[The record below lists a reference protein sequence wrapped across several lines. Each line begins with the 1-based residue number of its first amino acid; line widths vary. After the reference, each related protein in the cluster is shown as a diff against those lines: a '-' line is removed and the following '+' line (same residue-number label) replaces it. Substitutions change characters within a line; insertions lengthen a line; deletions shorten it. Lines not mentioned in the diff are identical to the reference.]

1 MWLLLEQGGDHDL
14 NGQLKKMIIAFNQL
28 DDLQS
33 GFPDVDSYKFS
44 PKQYIEEI
52 VIKAGDLEKDSREY
66 RFFEKILFEI
76 IYHTLQTNADLE
88 LKVHCDIVQYFMP
101 ENAVKK
107 KEKIKLSEVIRV
119 FASGL

>member
-1 MWLLLEQGGDHDL
+1 
-14 NGQLKKMIIAFNQL
+14 MIIAFNQL